1 MEIDQI
7 SNIGATI
14 EDGLDKLI
22 AVETDARAFGFEWDN
37 TETILAQSMSE
48 CEEIH
53 DAIVN
58 DESADRLQEEIGD
71 LLHTAISLC
80 IFEGFDTK
88 QTLSKAAD
96 KFNLRMQALKEITK
110 KRGLKTLHGQS
121 IDFMMELWRE
131 AKGLTGKI

>member
-1 MEIDQI
+1 MEIDPI

-53 DAIVN
+53 EAIVN
-58 DESADRLQEEIGD
+58 DESVDRLQEEIGD

-80 IFEGFDTK
+80 IFEGFDQNHLAVHK
-88 QTLSKAAD
+88 
-96 KFNLRMQALKEITK
+96 
-110 KRGLKTLHGQS
+110 S
-121 IDFMMELWRE
+121 IEHNISL
-131 AKGLTGKI
+131 